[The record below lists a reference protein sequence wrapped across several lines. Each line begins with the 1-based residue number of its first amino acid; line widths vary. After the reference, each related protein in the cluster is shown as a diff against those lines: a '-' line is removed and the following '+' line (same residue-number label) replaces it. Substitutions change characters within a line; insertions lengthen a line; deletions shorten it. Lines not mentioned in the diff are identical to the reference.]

1 MNRVV
6 PLGPSRCR
14 VDFDWFYTPTPAAM
28 GRVDNDREFTNAIQE
43 EDVTICEWVQK
54 GLSSGNY
61 VPGRLSPR
69 REAGVWHFH
78 QHLRAAYEAAGVTAG

>member
-1 MNRVV
+1 VV
-6 PLGPSRCR
+6 PLGPDRCR

-28 GRVDNDREFTNAIQE
+28 ARVDNDREFTNAVQE

-54 GLSSGNY
+54 GLSSGSY
-61 VPGRLSPR
+61 APGRLSPR

-78 QHLRAAYEAAGVTAG
+78 QHLRAAYAAANLPGD